1 MAMVMVSRGRKGNG
15 AETRRAVAATR
26 STDGAGRRS
35 RRDGDRER
43 QGKVAGYRTSGEESM
58 VVMLELRAVDG
69 GGEHSDEAEMMITLK
84 KGWRCSLLVDSRR
97 GQG

>member
-1 MAMVMVSRGRKGNG
+1 MAMVMVSRGRRGNG

-69 GGEHSDEAEMMITLK
+69 GADEEGRDEMLMVMGGK
-84 KGWRCSLLVDSRR
+84 
-97 GQG
+97 